1 MKQSKIPLWKKSML
15 QFLNLSDISECLWEI
30 LENGDM
36 YGYDREES
44 EYYQEYK
51 EQFDELSAGAYSLS
65 EALNEY
71 DIQENWND
79 MTVALLG
86 YQQTVLGYDFEE
98 ADYFR
103 MLDPFD
109 EDFAAEEA
117 EKRLLR
123 LNKHDLIRIFRKV
136 MVTLVLFFDIKA
148 AHDCLTS
155 IVEELDYRGAVLE
168 EKNNQINLLYTDLTG
183 KSAEIIDSLVSQ
195 LPQRMWVE

>member
-1 MKQSKIPLWKKSML
+1 MKRSKIPLWKKSML

>member
-1 MKQSKIPLWKKSML
+1 ML

-86 YQQTVLGYDFEE
+86 CQQTVLGYDFEE